1 MVDKEKTMKLNLT
14 AERIRSELF
23 KGGFRPMRGHDFDGF
38 CGTDEG
44 SLMADI
50 KVGRHDYVVI
60 FSPAM
65 GNVQI
70 FSSVIDE
77 RDLSAWEMDLNTGD
91 FINLWR

>member
-1 MVDKEKTMKLNLT
+1 
-14 AERIRSELF
+14 
-23 KGGFRPMRGHDFDGF
+23 
-38 CGTDEG
+38 
-44 SLMADI
+44 MADI
-50 KVGRHDYVVI
+50 QVGRHDYVVI

-91 FINLWR
+91 IINLCLR